1 MSKHTV
7 DRSGEWDGGD
17 RVRRPDAGQLARAS
31 ARGAADCAWL
41 ARRSR
46 RARGAAVAVIA
57 VLQVLQSASA
67 AADADETSVHGQVL
81 AGLVRT
87 EDHGATGTGPM
98 GGASGRVTVAR
109 SDRWAFELT
118 IAGFQARLRHAGAGQ
133 VIHGVPLD
141 GVLERTQLAGR
152 LELGVQARFG
162 VRWIPTIHI
171 GAGLQVRHLGATT
184 LRTNGGM
191 SLASIPADTAFDLT
205 ATVGVGLDRRLGR
218 SFVLGLNVAAVYA
231 QPLGGEVHA
240 MAGAEATL
248 HLACYFYPRW
258 FSLAGWRGSHGGG
271 A

>member
-17 RVRRPDAGQLARAS
+17 RVRRPDAGQRARAA
-31 ARGAADCAWL
+31 ARGAADRVWL

-46 RARGAAVAVIA
+46 RARGSAAVISL
-57 VLQVLQSASA
+57 LQLLQSASA

-98 GGASGRVTVAR
+98 AGASSRATVAR

-118 IAGFQARLRHAGAGQ
+118 IAGFQARLRHVGAGQ

-141 GVLERTQLAGR
+141 GVLERTQLGGR
-152 LELGVQARFG
+152 LELGGQARFG
-162 VRWIPTIHI
+162 VRWIPTIRV
-171 GAGLQVRHLGATT
+171 GAGLQVRHLGETT

-191 SLASIPADTAFDLT
+191 SLASIPADTTFDVT
-205 ATVGVGLDRRLGR
+205 ATIGVGLDRRLGR

-258 FSLAGWRGSHGGG
+258 FLLAGWRGSHGGG